1 MILDAIVRS
10 AEKRAACLPS
20 VVMNSRGDDRE
31 MRSLAGA
38 IAGRSTGNAV
48 IGEIKFASPSRGRIS
63 AYEDPV
69 RIARDYVA
77 GGCTAISVLTEPVFF
92 GGSSE
97 SLVEVRAAVGVPVLR
112 KDFIVDRRQLAETVE
127 IGADAVLLIARV
139 LGGRLA
145 DFVGTSFGMGIE
157 PLVEVHTREE
167 ALLAIASGARLIGI
181 NNRDLLTMRTDIS
194 VTRELSPIVRGGG
207 RVVVSESGMG
217 CAQDIG
223 RLKEYCDAFLIGT
236 AIMESGDRRKCMEEF
251 VCA

>member
-1 MILDAIVRS
+1 VILDTIIRS
-10 AEKRAACLPS
+10 AESRAALLPPF
-20 VVMNSRGDDRE
+20 VMMSRGDDRVR
-31 MRSLAGA
+31 RSLADA

-77 GGCTAISVLTEPVFF
+77 GGCTAVSVLTEPDFF
-92 GGSSE
+92 SGSTE

-112 KDFIVDRRQLAETVE
+112 KDFIVDMRQLAETAE

-139 LGGRLA
+139 LGERLV
-145 DFVGTSFGMGIE
+145 DFVGTSFAMGIE
-157 PLVEVHTREE
+157 PLVEIHTREE

-181 NNRDLLTMRTDIS
+181 NNRDLRTMKTDLS
-194 VTRELSPIVRGGG
+194 VTRELSPVIRGGG
-207 RVVVSESGMG
+207 RVVVSESGIERPHDAG
-217 CAQDIG
+217 G
-223 RLKEYCDAFLIGT
+223 LKEYCDAFLIGT
-236 AIMESGDRRKCMEEF
+236 AIMGSGDRRKRMEEF